1 MYNILKYDTA
11 VNLSKFIKGNLVEI
25 EYALV
30 DSAKNYGTPTFEMV
44 SFYDQARDTDRSQSY
59 ATGNGSEA
67 AWSGTGV
74 AIVQPSAYPVPE
86 NVTDALVQSTPI
98 TTSFGQYGDY
108 SIEQN
113 TGTPEVFEA
122 AYQDAVTLF
131 EGTEIDAIILS
142 NHGGS
147 FYSGFNVDG
156 PTYDNDPI
164 EFRLGVPQLAN
175 SLQTVAG
182 PDGLDLLAFDECL
195 MANIETVFELAP
207 LTSYVVA
214 SQPTIPGTGYAYFD
228 TLSTFEGISNGQTQ
242 EQASLE
248 LGTAFVEN
256 YAVKYPRNGT
266 APTPSTLSLTQ
277 TDSLDPLVQTLA
289 EFVQQFNAMSDS
301 FVSNF
306 MGNLAFYGTKYSAD
320 QGYDYLQ
327 DLGMVALI
335 ARETTGASPELRDTA
350 NQVIQQLDD
359 AVVVKANGF
368 DPAQGYERFGHSGL
382 TATIPLS
389 PFSEIGLQNFV
400 SQYQERAPRFEEATN
415 WSSLIE
421 RTQEAYT
428 AITPSRIYGDVVSP
442 DLEFGLIESQA
453 DGQLSA
459 TLDIDRAVTDG
470 TLENKVPYSF
480 KNQLGNIQL
489 KDVNIVLDVAAIEPG
504 TLSLTVGGLRVDNE
518 FTQANERDT
527 ISFNINDLPDPQKQ
541 QLENIYLKDLGEFS
555 ITADG
560 GGQFVYDLTVEGT
573 NHRFVPDTV
582 PVNSPDE
589 PLLLGYADMRNF
601 SITPDIRYEHYFQ
614 LPVIPDS
621 TEDDDVIAQAEIGFY
636 VRPSDTE
643 TPYEFTISAVQNSGQ
658 ETLKFRGVGDLIV
671 PVLLDGSQ
679 TYSTAIKYE
688 GTASDA
694 AIDTAIEMSRLSD
707 SEFNAPSPIIDYS
720 EQQIGQALW
729 NWGEMQDQAIS
740 SATVF
745 SPDGQQIRNISD
757 LSEGQALAGQIT
769 EWQRSPDSRNETNNA
784 NLVYAR
790 DSQLQFASS
799 GVWFSQADS
808 TIDISIQGV
817 ASRQASLGFFAIEG
831 PNNAIAR
838 ADGSFALPGDA
849 DYLELALGNLT
860 DIAGQDE
867 DLLSLAPGA
876 RDLSGS
882 YRFEEQ
888 TYYGSLLMV
897 KNDQGQDVALFSFS
911 DGNAGSQT
919 QLMPF
924 GDGFYGYEDL
934 IQGVDANYD
943 GDFNDVVFMMG

>member
-11 VNLSKFIKGNLVEI
+11 VDLSKFIKGNLVEI

-59 ATGNGSEA
+59 ATGDGTEA

-74 AIVQPSAYPVPE
+74 AIVQPSVYPVPE

-98 TTSFGQYGDY
+98 TTSYGQYGDY
-108 SIEQN
+108 SVEQN
-113 TGTPEVFEA
+113 TGTHEVFEA

-131 EGTEIDAIILS
+131 EGSPIDAIILS

-147 FYSGFNVDG
+147 FYGGFNIDG

-207 LTSYVVA
+207 LTSYVLA
-214 SQPTIPGTGYAYFD
+214 SQPVIPGAGYAYFD
-228 TLSTFEGISNGQTQ
+228 TLSTFEGVSNGQTQ
-242 EQASLE
+242 EQASLA

-256 YAVKYPRNGT
+256 YAIKYPRNGSE
-266 APTPSTLSLTQ
+266 PTPSTLSLTQ

-335 ARETTGASPELRDTA
+335 ARDTTGASPALRDTA
-350 NQVIQQLDD
+350 NRIIDQLDD
-359 AVVVKANGF
+359 AVVIKANGF

-382 TATIPLS
+382 TATIPLAS
-389 PFSEIGLQNFV
+389 LSEAGLADFV
-400 SQYQERAPRFEEATN
+400 SQYQQRAPRFEEATN

-428 AITPSRIYGDVVSP
+428 AVTPSRIYGDVVAP
-442 DLEFGLIESQA
+442 DLQFGLIQSQA
-453 DGQLSA
+453 GGQLSA
-459 TLDIDRAVTDG
+459 VLDIDRALRDS
-470 TLENKVPYSF
+470 LFEDEVPYSVN
-480 KNQLGNIQL
+480 NQLGSMQL
-489 KDVNIVLDVAAIEPG
+489 KDVNFVLDVSVITPG
-504 TLSLTVGGLRVDNE
+504 ELDFIIAGVVVTTE
-518 FTQANERDT
+518 FTQANEDQT
-527 ISFNINDLPDPQKQ
+527 ISFSVNDLPEADRQA
-541 QLENIYLKDLGEFS
+541 LANVYLSDLGEFS
-555 ITADG
+555 ISADE
-560 GGQFVYDLTVEGT
+560 GGQFVYDVTIEGT
-573 NHRFVPDTV
+573 NHRFVPNTA
-582 PVNSPDE
+582 PSNSANS
-589 PLLLGYADMRNF
+589 PLLLGYADMRNV
-601 SITPDIRYEHYFQ
+601 SISPGLLYEHYFQ

-621 TEDDDVIAQAEIGFY
+621 TTDSDAIGQTEIGFY
-636 VRPSDTE
+636 VRPTDDE
-643 TPYEFTISAVQNSGQ
+643 TPYEFTITALQNNGQ
-658 ETLKFRGVGDLIV
+658 ETLTFKGVGDLKV

-679 TYSTAIKYE
+679 TYATVITYE
-688 GTASDA
+688 GDATDA
-694 AIDTAIEMSRLSD
+694 AIDTAIEMSRLSE
-707 SEFNAPSPIIDYS
+707 SEFKAPSPIIDYS
-720 EQQIGQALW
+720 EQPISQALW
-729 NWGEMQDQAIS
+729 NWGAMQDKAIS

-757 LSEGQALAGQIT
+757 LVEGQALPGQIN
-769 EWQRSPDSRNETNNA
+769 EWQRSPDTSNETNTA

-799 GVWFSQADS
+799 GVWFSDADS
-808 TIDISIQGV
+808 TVDISIQGV
-817 ASRQASLGFFAIEG
+817 ASRQAGLGFFAIEG

-838 ADGSFALPGDA
+838 PNGGL
-849 DYLELALGNLT
+849 LCLAT
-860 DIAGQDE
+860 PIIW
-867 DLLSLAPGA
+867 S
-876 RDLSGS
+876 
-882 YRFEEQ
+882 
-888 TYYGSLLMV
+888 
-897 KNDQGQDVALFSFS
+897 
-911 DGNAGSQT
+911 
-919 QLMPF
+919 
-924 GDGFYGYEDL
+924 
-934 IQGVDANYD
+934 
-943 GDFNDVVFMMG
+943 